1 MHSDFQRHIDA
12 CNNAVLPGR
21 RLPLMIGADVVGY
34 VTPTFAVELR
44 AFAGFAVN
52 AETVVVTDPA
62 VLPEVA
68 RVLSVSPRG
77 VRCAGA
83 AGWGGADDD

>member
-52 AETVVVTDPA
+52 AEAVTLADAA
-62 VLPEVA
+62 VLPHVA
-68 RVLSVSPRG
+68 QNLAARG
-77 VRCAGA
+77 
-83 AGWGGADDD
+83 